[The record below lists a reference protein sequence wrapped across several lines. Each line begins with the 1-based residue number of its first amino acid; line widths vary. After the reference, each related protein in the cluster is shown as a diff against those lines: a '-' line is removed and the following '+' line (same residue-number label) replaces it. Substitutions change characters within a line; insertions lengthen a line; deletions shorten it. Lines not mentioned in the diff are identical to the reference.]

1 LVGGGGSMRTRGSDF
16 GHGEDGDLHAVGDA
30 MDYDEARDATAQH
43 AGRRNKREAKPAGG
57 IEPAMAMEDGDDV
70 PAQVSEGRPLC
81 EFPVDTGHH
90 SHLDQAT
97 ANSTCKTPCN
107 ANYRK

>member
-1 LVGGGGSMRTRGSDF
+1 MQGSLWKRSSDF
-16 GHGEDGDLHAVGDA
+16 RHVEDEGLHAVGDA
-30 MDYDEARDATAQH
+30 MDYDQARDATAQH
-43 AGRRNKREAKPAGG
+43 ARRRNKREAKPAGG

-81 EFPVDTGHH
+81 QFAVDTCHH